1 MSNKILLQNLSYDL
15 FTKVLHRWFKR
26 LHEVSEGME
35 PQEVEPQ
42 EVVSRVEGDWLCQDP
57 RSWYKGALIFPTFS
71 EGGFEENRN
80 SVTQAR
86 QDQEKC

>member
-1 MSNKILLQNLSYDL
+1 M
-15 FTKVLHRWFKR
+15 
-26 LHEVSEGME
+26 
-35 PQEVEPQ
+35 EPQ

-71 EGGFEENRN
+71 EGGFEETRN

>member
-1 MSNKILLQNLSYDL
+1 MSNKTLLQNLSYDL

-26 LHEVSEGME
+26 LHEVSKEM
-35 PQEVEPQ
+35 EPQ

-71 EGGFEENRN
+71 EGGFEEARY
-80 SVTQAR
+80 SVKKER
-86 QDQEKC
+86 QDQKKC

>member
-26 LHEVSEGME
+26 LHEVSEKM
-35 PQEVEPQ
+35 EPQ

-71 EGGFEENRN
+71 EGGFEETRN